1 MSTVVIPALDSTMGA
16 TFVGVLVGA
25 MLYGVSCL
33 QTWHYYREYSH
44 DAFSIKLMVGTVW
57 LCDTVH
63 QILISHTMYTYVIT
77 NFANPAILG
86 ELVWSLIVEVLFNGF
101 TAVLVQC
108 FFTLRIYRLSNKNI
122 PITAVVLL
130 FVIGQFGVTMAYAAK
145 AIHMTTFAQ
154 LATLKG
160 LSMSVNALTAASD
173 VSIAVA
179 LCSMLHRSRT
189 GFRAS
194 DSMINKLII
203 FTMNTG
209 LLTRYFLP
217 MIRNKRIEAHTVHL
231 VLMLFAPLRRS
242 LPPRTHSFI
251 FVSSSRWADVCR
263 YLFVGY
269 PAADKPPSVYSNSLL
284 ATLNARKAIR
294 NGASSN
300 EDTISLQGI
309 PRTAAFDS
317 STKVRDFLPI
327 RGTISHLLQTPG
339 NLSIK
344 IDTTHEY
351 SRDNEYGSALETKK
365 TSTASL

>member
-44 DAFSIKLMVGTVW
+44 DAFSIKLLVGAVW
-57 LCDTVH
+57 VCDTVH

-108 FFTLRIYRLSNKNI
+108 FFTLRIYRLSNKNV

-130 FVIGQFGVTMAYAAK
+130 LVIGQFGVTVAYASK

-194 DSMINKLII
+194 DSMINKLIL

-209 LLTRYFLP
+209 LLT
-217 MIRNKRIEAHTVHL
+217 
-231 VLMLFAPLRRS
+231 S
-242 LPPRTHSFI
+242 LDAICSLASIAASPNTFI
-251 FVSSSRWADVCR
+251 YICFFFTLGR
-263 YLFVGY
+263 L
-269 PAADKPPSVYSNSLL
+269 YSNSLL

-317 STKVRDFLPI
+317 STK
-327 RGTISHLLQTPG
+327 SPG